1 MKLLFRRK
9 LSLYPGKAK
18 TDNHTKVISLFK
30 SFLQVQIPI
39 QNPRISYR
47 LIDFFLPIS

>member
-1 MKLLFRRK
+1 MKLLFHRK

-18 TDNHTKVISLFK
+18 TDNHTKFISLFK
-30 SFLQVQIPI
+30 SFLQVQVPI